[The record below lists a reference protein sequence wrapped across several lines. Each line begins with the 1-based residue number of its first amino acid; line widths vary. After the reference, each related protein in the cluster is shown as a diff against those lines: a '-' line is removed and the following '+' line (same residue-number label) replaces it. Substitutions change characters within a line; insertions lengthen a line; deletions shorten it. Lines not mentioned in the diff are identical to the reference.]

1 MLLCDHRGDPCP
13 FLHAVMA
20 LQNCSGSLKATIAPK
35 SKLIHKKQGELLED
49 ATKKLK
55 LRFQDHAVDFVWS
68 DSAGNS
74 AYFRS
79 QWSVRIWHFWILT
92 RTISQISKMEADV

>member
-1 MLLCDHRGDPCP
+1 
-13 FLHAVMA
+13 MA

-55 LRFQDHAVDFVWS
+55 LRFQDHAVDFVWVNA
-68 DSAGNS
+68 AGNN

-92 RTISQISKMEADV
+92 RTISQIPKMEADI